1 MSIKK
6 RSVKVYQIPGQITAF
21 KERRFLRELHYHTED
36 DRPRFVLDCSMVQ
49 NMNRATISLLLSCLE
64 EAMKCNG
71 DVRLAS
77 LCFQAEAALRNAGVK
92 HLFEIY
98 ATTESAVH
106 SFHRRPNSIAPLT
119 FETEGFDQVSE
130 NAA

>member
-6 RSVKVYQIPGQITAF
+6 RAVKVYQIPNRITASTV
-21 KERRFLRELHYHTED
+21 RSFLRELHHHKED
-36 DRPRFVLDCSMVQ
+36 ERPRFVLDCSAVL
-49 NMNRATISLLLSCLE
+49 NMDRAAIGLLLSCLE

-77 LCFQAEAALRNAGVK
+77 LGSEAEAALRNAGVN

-98 ATTESAVH
+98 ATPESAIQ
-106 SFHRRPNSIAPLT
+106 SFHRRPNSIAPMT
-119 FETEGFDQVSE
+119 FEAESFDPASE

>member
-6 RSVKVYQIPGQITAF
+6 RAVKVYQVPEHVSEG
-21 KERRFLRELHYHTED
+21 KERHFLQELHHHAQGE
-36 DRPRFVLDCSMVQ
+36 RPRFVLDYSLVR
-49 NMNRATISLLLSCLE
+49 NMDRVAIGLLLSCLE

-77 LCFQAEAALRNAGVK
+77 LCPEVEASLRNAGVN
-92 HLFEIY
+92 HLFEVY
-98 ATTESAVH
+98 LTTESAVQ
-106 SFHRRPNSIAPLT
+106 SFHRRPNSMAPMT
-119 FETEGFDQVSE
+119 FEAETFKNVSE

>member
-6 RSVKVYQIPGQITAF
+6 RAVKVYQIPEQVTTAMH
-21 KERRFLRELHYHTED
+21 RRFLRELHHHTEGE
-36 DRPRFVLDCSMVQ
+36 RPRFVLDCSKVR
-49 NMNRATISLLLSCLE
+49 NMDRAAIGLLLSCLE

-77 LCFQAEAALRNAGVK
+77 LGSEAEVALRNAGVN

-98 ATTESAVH
+98 ATAESAIQ
-106 SFHRRPNSIAPLT
+106 SFHRRPNSIAPMT
-119 FETEGFDQVSE
+119 FEAEAFDRVSE